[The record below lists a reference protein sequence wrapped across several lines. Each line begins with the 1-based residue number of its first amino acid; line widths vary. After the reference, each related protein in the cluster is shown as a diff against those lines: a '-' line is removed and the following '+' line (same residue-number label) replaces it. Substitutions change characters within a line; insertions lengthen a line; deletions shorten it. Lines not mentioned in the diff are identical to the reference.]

1 MSSCYVLCYVYIY
14 IYIHV
19 YILYILYIFII
30 PNCEQFTRS
39 ISPLFPA
46 SPSLPGFQRQVSG
59 ATTGFQRQV
68 SSFRCMFL
76 IWGARRNHIAEI
88 LLKIIWSVFS
98 EPSCEA
104 VPYVCWLMLIP
115 MNYRLVC
122 IIKPGWPS
130 YWSYVYQLS
139 HSKLG
144 HCRSKMAQY
153 GKYR

>member
-1 MSSCYVLCYVYIY
+1 MSSCYVLCYAIVYIYTCVYIY
-14 IYIHV
+14 IYYSQLWTV
-19 YILYILYIFII
+19 YPDRFLPF
-30 PNCEQFTRS
+30 
-39 ISPLFPA
+39 FPA
-46 SPSLPGFQRQVSG
+46 SPSLPGFQGQVSG

-88 LLKIIWSVFS
+88 LLKIIWSVVFWT
-98 EPSCEA
+98 SCEA
-104 VPYVCWLMLIP
+104 VPYVCWLMFIP